1 MNSKQDKVRQI
12 LIDSL
17 TRINIGE
24 KDYENL
30 GERLDSLDRLTVIT
44 DCEDSLSLDLTEILI
59 EPTFWFTFLTL
70 VESLE
75 RIFYNEVQ

>member
-24 KDYENL
+24 KDYDNL

-59 EPTFWFTFLTL
+59 EPTSWFTFLTL

-75 RIFYNEVQ
+75 RIFYNEV